1 LKEEVISDFALSRI
15 YAAGWAAGS
24 TLPSEK
30 SADLNE
36 KSIDRLNPHKSGPA
50 KQRWRA
56 GFDDAL
62 KR

>member
-1 LKEEVISDFALSRI
+1 MTATEISGFALSRI

-30 SADLNE
+30 SVDLGD
-36 KSIDRLNPHKSGPA
+36 KDIDRLNPHKSDPEKA
-50 KQRWRA
+50 RWRA

>member
-1 LKEEVISDFALSRI
+1 MLSDFALSRV

-24 TLPSEK
+24 TLPSDQSGSLSEK
-30 SADLNE
+30 E
-36 KSIDRLNPHKSGPA
+36 IDRLNPHKSGPA
-50 KQRWRA
+50 KARWRA